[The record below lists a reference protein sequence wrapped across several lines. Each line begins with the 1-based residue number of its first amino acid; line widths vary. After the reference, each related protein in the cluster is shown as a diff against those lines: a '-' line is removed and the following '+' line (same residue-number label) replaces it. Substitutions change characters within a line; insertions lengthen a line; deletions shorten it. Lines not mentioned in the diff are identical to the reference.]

1 MRVAFGI
8 AGYVLRFP
16 VAFSSRHIAC
26 EVRRRARLL
35 RKRSACFG
43 CFRFSAHC
51 VQGADRV
58 RYRRIRSALPGS
70 LFVPAHRV
78 RGPKTRPPSPEAFG
92 AFRMFF
98 APRRIACEMRI
109 AFGFAGDAALRP
121 AVSREVRY
129 RPSSDVGRSAPPH
142 CGGVH
147 PPEIRAGPAAGA
159 DPRLPL
165 PAAARK
171 NPSCAGRFSAR
182 HASNPVRHGAR
193 PHR

>member
-1 MRVAFGI
+1 MPPPRNAFFRR
-8 AGYVLRFP
+8 AENVRLP
-16 VAFSSRHIAC
+16 VAA
-26 EVRRRARLL
+26 APLL
-35 RKRSACFG
+35 RP
-43 CFRFSAHC
+43 FR
-51 VQGADRV
+51 G
-58 RYRRIRSALPGS
+58 
-70 LFVPAHRV
+70 
-78 RGPKTRPPSPEAFG
+78 PPSPEAFG
-92 AFRMFF
+92 ASRMFPLLGNLRARRGSRPVSPDTF
-98 APRRIACEMRI
+98 CASRWPFCPGASRARSEDAPAFSGSVRRVSDVSASRRFACEMRI

-129 RPSSDVGRSAPPH
+129 RPSSDVGRSAAPH

-182 HASNPVRHGAR
+182 HVSNPVRHGAR